1 MQFPESTIVIID
13 PEEKPVL
20 WVEIDEWGEI
30 DRMESCRIEEELENR
45 FGIFISDFDTYYTH
59 SNGFRILIMQA

>member
-1 MQFPESTIVIID
+1 MNILRILNMQFPESTIVIID

-30 DRMESCRIEEELENR
+30 DRMESCRIEEELEADLAN
-45 FGIFISDFDTYYTH
+45 IAIS
-59 SNGFRILIMQA
+59 